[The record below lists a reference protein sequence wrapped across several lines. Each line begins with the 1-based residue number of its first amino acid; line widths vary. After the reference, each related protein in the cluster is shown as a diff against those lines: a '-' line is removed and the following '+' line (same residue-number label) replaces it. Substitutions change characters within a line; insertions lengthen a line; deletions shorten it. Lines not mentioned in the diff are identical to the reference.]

1 MVFINCFTEMWKE
14 NREVPGA
21 FTLFL
26 YSYKMIFLTVVAC
39 EIGRNSYFVGTDQR
53 TGSGVLS
60 ELWVIYCTNS
70 DPLEI

>member
-26 YSYKMIFLTVVAC
+26 YSYKIQIQKALYNVATWKRVRSKN
-39 EIGRNSYFVGTDQR
+39 IK
-53 TGSGVLS
+53 
-60 ELWVIYCTNS
+60 
-70 DPLEI
+70 